1 MVRKRR
7 AAARP
12 LQPTRPD
19 RQTDDTLR
27 PMNSPQNVPA
37 TPANRLDSILAYAAL
52 GLAALSV
59 GCFFAIIIGTAV
71 GMSQSDFLAGA
82 WPIIAALP
90 MYGLP
95 LAFVMIIALLI
106 RSFIRKGRAAKR

>member
-1 MVRKRR
+1 MSSPHNAPDTRTRR
-7 AAARP
+7 I
-12 LQPTRPD
+12 
-19 RQTDDTLR
+19 
-27 PMNSPQNVPA
+27 
-37 TPANRLDSILAYAAL
+37 DSILAFTAL

-71 GMSQSDFLAGA
+71 GMTQEDFLAGA
-82 WPIIAALP
+82 WPAVTALP

-106 RSFIRKGRAAKR
+106 TSFVRKGRARRR